1 MPGPASGA
9 AAGRLRLAVR
19 AAATPAGRRLL
30 RTHRR
35 AAGAALPARA
45 ADALLRHRPLR
56 AGPGQGQ
63 AGRQLPHRARH
74 PAVRGH
80 HRRRQPAFPHQRRRH
95 PVAAAARRRQPADR
109 GRSPGR
115 QRPGPG
121 TRRPGAA
128 AGKAGAGAAGRA
140 AAEQPA
146 HPLGRLAAQRR
157 RALRPAVR
165 PQPANQLPVAGAPR
179 PGALHPPRRA
189 AARLRLR
196 RRRSA
201 AAGRGRRASGARA
214 AGGILRLPGKVRLL
228 RPAAQPAAPSGAAV
242 GNRHRLRTRAGRPP
256 GHPARRHR
264 AGLRAGDQSVSAHL
278 RSRCARTATAAN
290 TCWWPTPTATTAWK
304 STPSASCAPPAGR
317 RAPHRPF
324 ACSHGEGGDGRYW
337 HARAC
342 AASTGCAPAAT
353 CC

>member
-1 MPGPASGA
+1 MESLDPRLLDYYQRELAYLRHAGGDSPTATQGGAPPATERRRMPGPASGA

-19 AAATPAGRRLL
+19 AAATPAGRRLPELTDALLEQLYPHAL
-30 RTHRR
+30 R
-35 AAGAALPARA
+35 
-45 ADALLRHRPLR
+45 DALLRHRPLR

-165 PQPANQLPVAGAPR
+165 PQPANQLPAALER
-179 PGALHPPRRA
+179 PGRLHPPRRA

-228 RPAAQPAAPSGAAV
+228 RPAAQPAAPSERQLEIVIAFERARPAAWASSTATS
-242 GNRHRLRTRAGRPP
+242 RWA
-256 GHPARRHR
+256 ARR
-264 AGLRAGDQSVSAHL
+264 
-278 RSRCARTATAAN
+278 
-290 TCWWPTPTATTAWK
+290 
-304 STPSASCAPPAGR
+304 
-317 RAPHRPF
+317 
-324 ACSHGEGGDGRYW
+324 
-337 HARAC
+337 
-342 AASTGCAPAAT
+342 
-353 CC
+353 